1 MARTES
7 TIGQEVNGTTYNKS
21 EHTISTSIGGT
32 TKEDKVVVSGEAYRS
47 SYTALV
53 TASAVTPSAAH
64 MLAIEA
70 DGTNYIYITHMHM
83 EQVALAG
90 AATKM
95 QMAGFRTTTAG
106 SGGTASTARPLDTST
121 SAFGGLIRSIGTKG
135 TEGVQ
140 LLQARIDLLAA
151 QPTTGLSRPLWSWD
165 MEERTGP
172 IKIGNGTTDGFA
184 LKVITGIATATVDIS
199 ISFYT
204 LSY

>member
-7 TIGQEVNGTTYNKS
+7 VIGITEGSGKS
-21 EHTISTSIGGT
+21 FHTISTSIGGT
-32 TKEDKVVVSGEAYRS
+32 TKEDQVVILGEAFRS

-64 MLAIEA
+64 MIAIEA
-70 DGTNYIYITHMHM
+70 DGTNYIYITRMSM
-83 EQVALAG
+83 DQVVMAG

-106 SGGTASTARPLDTST
+106 SGGTSVTARPLDTAT

-140 LLQARIDLLAA
+140 LLQARIDLLAT
-151 QPTTGLSRPLWSWD
+151 QPTVALNRPIWTWEAD
-165 MEERTGP
+165 KITGP
-172 IKIGNGTTDGFA
+172 IKVGNATTDGFV
-184 LKVITGIATATVDIS
+184 LKVVTGIATATVDIS
-199 ISFYT
+199 VDFYT